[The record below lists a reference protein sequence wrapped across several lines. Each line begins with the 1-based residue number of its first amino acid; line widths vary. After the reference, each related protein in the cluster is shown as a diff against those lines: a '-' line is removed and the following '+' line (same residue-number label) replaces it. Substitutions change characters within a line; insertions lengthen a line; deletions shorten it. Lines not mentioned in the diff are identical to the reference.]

1 MLWGVTNGDL
11 PNEPL
16 EPGADDE
23 TVRSL
28 AGIVLRAAEQGE
40 IDALL
45 ETISNDADRIFVSEL
60 ATLASGEYELN
71 PTSAELLLEEEFEE
85 RLTLTDVHEAALLQ
99 GIARARDDG
108 ARPVWERAQT
118 LLARAPLD
126 EDA

>member
-1 MLWGVTNGDL
+1 MTGD
-11 PNEPL
+11 EHHGPL

-45 ETISNDADRIFVSEL
+45 DSIEDEGDRIFVSEL
-60 ATLASGEYELN
+60 ATLASGEFEMN

-85 RLTLTDVHEAALLQ
+85 RLTLTEVHEAALLQ
-99 GIARARDDG
+99 GIARARSDG
-108 ARPVWERAQT
+108 ARRVWERALT
-118 LLARAPLD
+118 LLASDVERS
-126 EDA
+126 